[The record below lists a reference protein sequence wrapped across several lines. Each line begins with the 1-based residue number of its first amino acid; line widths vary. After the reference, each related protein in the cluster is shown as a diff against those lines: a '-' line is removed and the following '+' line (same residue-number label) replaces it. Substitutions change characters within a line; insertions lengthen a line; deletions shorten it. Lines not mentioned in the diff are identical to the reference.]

1 MEMRNS
7 QLINGTTAGKQ
18 EADPMYKWKLLG
30 FIIVSVIMV
39 LYAMSP
45 SRKAPARRN

>member
-7 QLINGTTAGKQ
+7 QLFNGTSAGKQ
-18 EADPMYKWKLLG
+18 EDPTYKWKLLG
-30 FIIVSVIMV
+30 FIIVSIIMV
-39 LYAMSP
+39 LYAMTP